1 MLDGVQQ
8 GGVDAS
14 EPSDHAGVGLVA
26 LAGARVNSAKFAW
39 IGNDDFVPQGLPEP
53 ADPRTV
59 GSHLHCDAGFGILLR
74 ESPER
79 IAVIGDGPLFDDL
92 ARLVEDADRVGLVS
106 EVGSDGDA
114 WDLVFHDSS

>member
-1 MLDGVQQ
+1 MFPGTQIDEVLDI
-8 GGVDAS
+8 
-14 EPSDHAGVGLVA
+14 L
-26 LAGARVNSAKFAW
+26 
-39 IGNDDFVPQGLPEP
+39 QGLPEP
-53 ADPRTV
+53 ADPGTV
-59 GSHLHCDAGFGILLR
+59 SSPLHYDADFGILLG

-79 IAVIGDGPLFDDL
+79 ISVIGDGPLFDDL